1 MRHKQITQDE
11 RYLIHYHLR
20 QGLCPARIARMLH
33 RHRAT
38 ISREV
43 RRNVHGNGS
52 YIDWIAQKHC
62 NGRRRLTRKKP
73 QFSAR
78 QWAVVC
84 RFLREDWS
92 PEQISLV
99 LGLHGVVKISHETI
113 YRYVWRDKR
122 AGGRLYRHLRQS
134 RKRRRK
140 GYRHPDSRG
149 VLRGKRGLSE
159 RPAAATRRR
168 RKGHFE
174 VDLVHGS
181 GARDCILTLV
191 DRKTRLVFIR
201 KLKDKSAPE
210 VHAALVVL
218 VRRLQIRTI
227 SADNGS
233 EFHGYERIE
242 RLTGVKFYFAA
253 PYHSWERG
261 TSENT
266 NGLIRQYLPK
276 SASMAGLNQWECN
289 AIARRLNRR
298 PRKILNLSTPEQAH
312 YGLPRLLHS

>member
-1 MRHKQITQDE
+1 MIHKQITREE
-11 RYLIHYHLR
+11 RYLIHHHLR
-20 QGLCPARIARMLH
+20 QGYCPAEIARMLH
-33 RHRAT
+33 RHRST
-38 ISREV
+38 ISREI

-73 QFSAR
+73 QFKPR
-78 QWAVVC
+78 QWAMVC
-84 RFLREDWS
+84 RLIRLDWS

-99 LGLHGVVKISHETI
+99 LELYAVMRISHQTI
-113 YRYVWRDKR
+113 YRHVWRDR
-122 AGGRLYRHLRQS
+122 HRGGTLYRHLRQS

-140 GYRHPDSRG
+140 KYRSSDSRG

-159 RPAAATRRR
+159 RPEAASQRLE
-168 RKGHFE
+168 KGHFE

-181 GARDCILTLV
+181 GMRDCILTLV
-191 DRKTRLVFIR
+191 DRKTRLVLIR
-201 KLKDKSAPE
+201 KLKDKSMQE
-210 VHAALVVL
+210 VTAALVL
-218 VRRLQIRTI
+218 RLQARTVT
-227 SADNGS
+227 ADNGS
-233 EFHGYERIE
+233 EFHEYGRIE

-276 SASMAGLNQWECN
+276 GISMSGLTQWECN
-289 AIARRLNRR
+289 AITKRLNRR

-312 YGLPRLLHS
+312 YDLPRLLHF